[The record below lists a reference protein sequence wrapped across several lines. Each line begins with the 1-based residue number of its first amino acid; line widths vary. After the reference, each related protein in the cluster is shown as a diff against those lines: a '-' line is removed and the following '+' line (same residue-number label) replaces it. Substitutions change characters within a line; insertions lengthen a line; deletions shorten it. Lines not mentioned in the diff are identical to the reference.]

1 MEIKRDKNIIDV
13 PVFVMERRR
22 CDGDLQSPLV
32 ETQKELQNE
41 QRMEQNGNRRES
53 NPLFLQ
59 KRRSKST
66 PLQQVK

>member
-1 MEIKRDKNIIDV
+1 MKIIRAKNIIDV

-22 CDGDLQSPLV
+22 CDDDLQSPLV
-32 ETQKELQNE
+32 ETQKELRNE

-53 NPLFLQ
+53 NPLVLQ

-66 PLQQVK
+66 PLQVE